1 MAEKISEFT
10 CLVRD
15 MREAQKLYFDTRD
28 KAYLKKAREIEKRW
42 MTNCK
47 RLSGGSKTASRH
59 HRGGCSDV
67 HASNSPPRADMAD
80 TD

>member
-28 KAYLKKAREIEKRW
+28 KAYLKKAREIENGW
-42 MTNCK
+42 MMNCK
-47 RLSGGSKTASRH
+47 RLLGGSKTASWH

-67 HASNSPPRADMAD
+67 HTSNSPPRADMAD

>member
-28 KAYLKKAREIEKRW
+28 KAYLKNGW

-67 HASNSPPRADMAD
+67 HTSNSPPRADMAD

>member
-15 MREAQKLYFDTRD
+15 MREVQKLYFDTRD
-28 KAYLKKAREIEKRW
+28 KSDLKKP
-42 MTNCK
+42 K
-47 RLSGGSKTASRH
+47 RLSRKLTVNYRRYSAGSKTASRQ
-59 HRGGCSDV
+59 HRRGCSDV
-67 HASNSPPRADMAD
+67 HTSNSPPRADMAD